1 MYIVKRNITE
11 LIKELRHN
19 YRAVVKSYE
28 LAEITGKQR
37 SSVNRDIRQEIN
49 RLDMDGIDT
58 SKLFIETT
66 ERDYRNRPRKVF
78 LITSQGVLHLLA
90 RYGRYDYQLRYDL
103 TELMKEMD
111 NISEHLYRRR

>member
-37 SSVNRDIRQEIN
+37 SSVNRDIRQEIE

-58 SKLFIETT
+58 SKLFNLVY
-66 ERDYRNRPRKVF
+66 ERDYRGRNRPVYI
-78 LITSQGVLHLLA
+78 ITSQGVLHLLA

>member
-28 LAEITGKQR
+28 LAEITGKR
-37 SSVNRDIRQEIN
+37 SNIVNRDIRQEIS
-49 RLDMDGIDT
+49 RLDIDGIDT
-58 SKLFIETT
+58 SKLFIETI
-66 ERDYRNRPRKVF
+66 ERDYRNRTRTVF

-90 RYGRYDYQLRYDL
+90 RYGRYDYQLRYNL

-111 NISEHLYRRR
+111 NISEHLYRKR